1 MEVIKAMFET
11 TNQTHGFPA
20 YFPDQ
25 SNETLPF
32 QLLFLQGCFLWSDMV
47 AEEIYGAEESN
58 YRMMGVFKKPWKH
71 MEKCCLFTDLMGI
84 EWEYRWI

>member
-1 MEVIKAMFET
+1 M
-11 TNQTHGFPA
+11 
-20 YFPDQ
+20 
-25 SNETLPF
+25 
-32 QLLFLQGCFLWSDMV
+32 
-47 AEEIYGAEESN
+47 AEEINGAEESN